1 MADFTY
7 GVLRPN
13 WVSATGVETL
23 TSHMEFI
30 TISTGVD
37 IRTAAQNLLVDPT
50 GAAGALSQAALNK
63 LLEIVSERGQPVIMG
78 AVTGTSSPFGLFLA
92 TEHLGWS
99 AVQGTGVAA
108 VGGPQL
114 IDRIVTDGVNYGF
127 PADNTAHTL
136 VVTIGST
143 LT

>member
-1 MADFTY
+1 MADTTY

-13 WVSATGVETL
+13 WISSTGLEQL
-23 TSHMEFI
+23 TSRMEFI

-37 IRTAAQNLLVDPT
+37 IRTAAQNPSGTADAN
-50 GAAGALSQAALNK
+50 GAIVSQLALNK

-78 AVTGTSSPFGLFLA
+78 SVTGTSAPFVLFLA

-99 AVQGTGVAA
+99 AVEATGTA
-108 VGGPQL
+108 VLGGPRL
-114 IDRIVTDGVNYGF
+114 IDRIITDGINYGF
-127 PADNTAHTL
+127 VTSGLT
-136 VVTIGST
+136 VTIGQL